1 MSTTTSA
8 RPGGSEH
15 FLTADD
21 VQERYGIDLI
31 TAETLRAAFI
41 QATRQMHDTLT
52 RSAFSNVVRE
62 NLDMGVAAHLVEPEG
77 TEQVAITEGACH
89 FAFTFQH
96 MTNLVVDEWG
106 IENFGPGDT
115 LICNDNWRGAIHFP
129 DVNLFRPVFWEGEP
143 VFMLSDAAHI
153 VDIGGPIPGG
163 FNSDATTFYEEGL
176 RIPPMLILSGDKP
189 VRSTINLLLENT
201 RTPMHNL
208 GDLRALFGTMKVG
221 EARLLLLFERYG
233 LETVRAAARYTLDL
247 AERRMRREIEAVPD
261 GTFEAEAWLDDGGM
275 GGDPVRIFA
284 SARVAGSDIEIDYS
298 GSDRQPIGAATTC
311 WEETSRCLIG
321 AKLILDR
328 RHPMNAGAM
337 RPFHVVAPPGSV
349 VMGTP
354 PTSSSQH
361 PEVGSKTCA
370 LMTELFGKMMPDRA
384 VATETGS
391 GHVYFV
397 GGDDAREGREGL
409 PFGAVLAGGAAWG
422 GTSVNDGISF
432 NITAIFNVADNVI
445 ELLERDNPILIR
457 GRNLLVDAAGVGR
470 FRSGYSSTLMVEA
483 LDQQPLVYFSAF
495 LGSGKFPRAGAVG
508 GGDGMTSYLYKIR
521 SRPDHQIHQR
531 GGAVPLEDL
540 VPLVGLMDADGA
552 PQTDGGTWH
561 TTEDARTLMVSG
573 YEMAAGEVMYILC
586 ATGGG
591 YGDPLERDPELVRE
605 DVWNEKLS
613 IPFAAE
619 AYGVVIDPATLTV
632 KPSETVELR
641 ERRGAESAGGEWA
654 PPISGY
660 RPWPRTWDELTEQ
673 VPSPPASAGET
684 SR

>member
-1 MSTTTSA
+1 MS
-8 RPGGSEH
+8 EY

-21 VQERYGIDLI
+21 VRERYGIDLI

-41 QATRQMHDTLT
+41 ETTRQMHDTLT

-62 NLDMGVAAHLVEPEG
+62 NLDMGVAVHLVGDEG

-96 MTNLVVDEWG
+96 MTNMVVDEWG
-106 IENFGPGDT
+106 LENLGPGDT

-143 VFMLSDAAHI
+143 VFVLSDAAHI
-153 VDIGGPIPGG
+153 VDIGGPVPGG
-163 FNSDATTFYEEGL
+163 FNSDATTFFEEGL

-221 EARLLLLFERYG
+221 EARLRLLLERYG
-233 LETVRAAARYTLDL
+233 LESVRAAARYTLDL
-247 AERRMRREIEAVPD
+247 AERRMRRAIEGVPD

-284 SARVAGSDIEIDYS
+284 SARVSGSEIEIDYS
-298 GSDRQPIGAATTC
+298 GSDRQPEGAATTC

-349 VMGTP
+349 VMGLP

-370 LMTELFGKMMPDRA
+370 LMTELFGKMLPENA

-397 GGDDAREGREGL
+397 GGSDARDGREGL
-409 PFGAVLAGGAAWG
+409 PFGAVIAGGAAWG

-432 NITAIFNVADNVI
+432 NITAIFNVADNVV

-457 GRNLLVDAAGVGR
+457 GRNLLIDAAGVGK
-470 FRSGYSSTLMVEA
+470 FRSGYSSTLMIEA
-483 LDQQPLVYFSAF
+483 LDGQPLVHFSAF
-495 LGSGKFPRAGAVG
+495 LGSGKFTRPGAEG
-508 GGDGMTSYLYKIR
+508 GGAGMTSYLYKINR
-521 SRPDHQIHQR
+521 APGRRVRQR
-531 GGAVPLEDL
+531 GGAVPMSDL
-540 VPLVGLMDADGA
+540 VPLVGLMDERGA
-552 PQTDGGTWH
+552 PVADGGTWH
-561 TTEDARTLMVSG
+561 TTDDARTLMVSG
-573 YEMAAGEVMYILC
+573 YGLGAGDVVYVIC

-591 YGDPLERDPELVRE
+591 YGDPLERDPAAVRE

-613 IPFAAE
+613 IAFAAE
-619 AYGVVIDPATLTV
+619 AYGVVVEPETLAVDADATAA
-632 KPSETVELR
+632 LR
-641 ERRGAESAGGEWA
+641 ARLRADGEWS
-654 PPISGY
+654 PPVSGF
-660 RPWPRTWDELTEQ
+660 RPWPETWEGLCEQ
-673 VPSPPASAGET
+673 VPSPPLAAIEGA
-684 SR
+684 R